1 MVTHVAGRWI
11 CWGVSGLI
19 FAVDTTC
26 VVVDGAHSGHPI
38 HGAIRM
44 VSLAVFSLGG
54 FLWLADGSRGGSHLI
69 EPSEAA
75 PAGGAVLDLDDA
87 RMIKRLDERLRKPED

>member
-1 MVTHVAGRWI
+1 MNSTVGRWT

-26 VVVDGAHSGHPI
+26 VVVDAAHAGHPL
-38 HGAIRM
+38 HGVIRI
-44 VSLAVFSLGG
+44 VALALFFLGG
-54 FLWLADGSRGGSHLI
+54 FLWLANESRVGSNLI
-69 EPSEAA
+69 ETREAVPS
-75 PAGGAVLDLDDA
+75 GGAVLDLDDA